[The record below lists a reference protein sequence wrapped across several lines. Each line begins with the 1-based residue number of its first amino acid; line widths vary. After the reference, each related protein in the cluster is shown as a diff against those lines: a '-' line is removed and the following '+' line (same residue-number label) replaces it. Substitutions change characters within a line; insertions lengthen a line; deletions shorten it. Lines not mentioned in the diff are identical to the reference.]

1 MLKKKLRLT
10 SLDNSGKGVKWNYP
24 EAADLSEDERTLAEV
39 TTRANIAVWLVAR
52 GNKIRRWQNG
62 ICNSRTRTGRHC
74 RTGGSQYGKGQK
86 EREINPVRR

>member
-24 EAADLSEDERTLAEV
+24 EAADLSEDESVAEV

-52 GNKIRRWQNG
+52 GN
-62 ICNSRTRTGRHC
+62 
-74 RTGGSQYGKGQK
+74 
-86 EREINPVRR
+86 

>member
-39 TTRANIAVWLVAR
+39 TTRANIAVWLVTR
-52 GNKIRRWQNG
+52 GNKRYA
-62 ICNSRTRTGRHC
+62 SREDLA
-74 RTGGSQYGKGQK
+74 GKDW
-86 EREINPVRR
+86 I

>member
-24 EAADLSEDERTLAEV
+24 EVTDLSEDEGALPEV

-52 GNKIRRWQNG
+52 GNKRYA
-62 ICNSRTRTGRHC
+62 SRVGLA
-74 RTGGSQYGKGQK
+74 GKDW
-86 EREINPVRR
+86 I

>member
-24 EAADLSEDERTLAEV
+24 EVTDLSEDEGALPEV

-52 GNKIRRWQNG
+52 GNKSYA
-62 ICNSRTRTGRHC
+62 SREGLA
-74 RTGGSQYGKGQK
+74 GKDWIGKGRQ
-86 EREINPVRR
+86 

>member
-24 EAADLSEDERTLAEV
+24 EVTDLSEDEGALPEV

-52 GNKIRRWQNG
+52 GNKRYA
-62 ICNSRTRTGRHC
+62 SRVRLA
-74 RTGGSQYGKGQK
+74 GKDW
-86 EREINPVRR
+86 I

>member
-24 EAADLSEDERTLAEV
+24 EAADLSEDERALPEV

-52 GNKIRRWQNG
+52 GTKSYA
-62 ICNSRTRTGRHC
+62 SREGLA
-74 RTGGSQYGKGQK
+74 GKDW
-86 EREINPVRR
+86 I

>member
-52 GNKIRRWQNG
+52 GNKRYA
-62 ICNSRTRTGRHC
+62 SREDLAGKDWI
-74 RTGGSQYGKGQK
+74 GKGRQ
-86 EREINPVRR
+86 

>member
-10 SLDNSGKGVKWNYP
+10 SLDNSGKGVKWNYH

-52 GNKIRRWQNG
+52 GNKSYA
-62 ICNSRTRTGRHC
+62 SREGLA
-74 RTGGSQYGKGQK
+74 GKDW
-86 EREINPVRR
+86 I

>member
-24 EAADLSEDERTLAEV
+24 EAADLGEDESVAEV

-52 GNKIRRWQNG
+52 GNKSYA
-62 ICNSRTRTGRHC
+62 SREGLA
-74 RTGGSQYGKGQK
+74 GKDW
-86 EREINPVRR
+86 I

>member
-24 EAADLSEDERTLAEV
+24 EVTDLSEDEGALPEV

-52 GNKIRRWQNG
+52 GNKRYA
-62 ICNSRTRTGRHC
+62 SR
-74 RTGGSQYGKGQK
+74 GGLAGKDW
-86 EREINPVRR
+86 I

>member
-24 EAADLSEDERTLAEV
+24 EVTDLSEDEGALPEV

-52 GNKIRRWQNG
+52 GNKSYA
-62 ICNSRTRTGRHC
+62 SREGLA
-74 RTGGSQYGKGQK
+74 GKDW
-86 EREINPVRR
+86 I

>member
-1 MLKKKLRLT
+1 MGICKENQEWMKEKTVQGMLKKKLRLT

-52 GNKIRRWQNG
+52 GNKRYA
-62 ICNSRTRTGRHC
+62 SREDLA
-74 RTGGSQYGKGQK
+74 GKDW
-86 EREINPVRR
+86 I